1 MDSIFKHSL
10 AEGTVQL
17 IAVEYRV
24 LEDRRATTSDAVM
37 EGL

>member
-1 MDSIFKHSL
+1 MVSIFKHSL

-24 LEDRRATTSDAVM
+24 GEDSSTSTSDAVM